1 MAKGGVVWGGVGVS
15 ETVNEGGPV
24 REGGRKGGKN
34 DGWVGKTERGWKEG
48 EEVEKDRMWVR
59 RLKGGRENGE
69 VGRESGREGKISR

>member
-15 ETVNEGGPV
+15 ETVNEVGPV

-48 EEVEKDRMWVR
+48 EEVEKERSGWEGW
-59 RLKGGRENGE
+59 KGGEKMERL
-69 VGRESGREGKISR
+69 VGRVGGKEK